1 MLDNLDPDTCSDAAR
16 VKEKVCG
23 PVSKILF
30 SLRAR
35 KPTRFHENSL
45 PSLDNPDFIAQVD
58 VLQDGPHL
66 MIAIGPPPQNL
77 QKQINFGRCP
87 QSQRHQ

>member
-66 MIAIGPPPQNL
+66 MIAVGPPPQDL
-77 QKQINFGRCP
+77 QKQIHFGRCP